1 MVYLL
6 GFQGW
11 QKKIVGKKIVC
22 AHSKAG
28 LWLSHHLELSRKHGP
43 DAALPQILWFSFDVW
58 TIQAAGVTLPSVLL
72 PASDAAVSLANQ
84 RPVKSGFL
92 LKSSIFVLL
101 WSLFSKEDPCLV
113 PLEVKPM
120 RIFGAKCWCLTK
132 GLPDTP
138 GGKSCLKEAAECL
151 AWAAASEWG
160 H

>member
-11 QKKIVGKKIVC
+11 QKQIVGKEIVC

-28 LWLSHHLELSRKHGP
+28 LWLSRHLEMSRKHGP
-43 DAALPQILWFSFDVW
+43 DAALLQILWFSFEVW
-58 TIQAAGVTLPSVLL
+58 TIQAAGVILPSVFL

-101 WSLFSKEDPCLV
+101 WSSFSKEDPCLV
-113 PLEVKPM
+113 PLEVNPCVSLVQS
-120 RIFGAKCWCLTK
+120 A
-132 GLPDTP
+132 D
-138 GGKSCLKEAAECL
+138 
-151 AWAAASEWG
+151 AWPKAFLILQVGSHAWRKQLNV
-160 H
+160 